1 MDYNVPLSAREMMKK
16 LNLKS
21 KQSFRKVYLNP
32 SLDMGI
38 IKMTDPDNPTSKNQK
53 YYKED

>member
-53 YYKED
+53 YYKQD

>member
-21 KQSFRKVYLNP
+21 KQYFRKVYLNP